1 MTADKRFEAKKSA
14 VTDRRYNYFFS
25 SSSFAFTAASIS
37 S

>member
-1 MTADKRFEAKKSA
+1 MTADKRFEAKKTA
-14 VTDRRYNYFFS
+14 YFLS